1 MPKIPLYGQGAGP
14 TVGVAAG
21 QLSPRASAAAFT
33 APGRAISGYQKTF
46 SDIGQV
52 AQQFALAEKDA
63 QTRQAISD
71 VTVESKKRWEEFNR
85 NNTASTV
92 EEYNQQA
99 ADFQSGLE
107 EEFQG
112 RYENF
117 TKNQKAAIN
126 QKFNQYSVGFSSQG
140 AQTAFNRNQIIRAE
154 KADEFIEA
162 TLETLRGLDENDPR
176 AVYLRSTLDEA
187 FLDYETQGLKVS
199 YNKQGVFED
208 ISRGNFD
215 TKVSVTDSVDELKS
229 MISVVNDDNTISA
242 IEQTR
247 RRTLI
252 NTRISK
258 LEVDLKN
265 SETDIQNELADSI
278 RKTIFASDAG
288 AYDREQTEEFIE
300 RIQKSAATG
309 EPVTLRYTDGSE
321 KEIDFSELTA
331 AQISVITQDIRNKNI
346 LRETE
351 NARVLLESLNQQI
364 DSTNSLSA
372 LDNIQRN
379 VDLGI
384 GEYEGISQ
392 PLKNSLSSIIN
403 EKKNELIPQ
412 VTQQINTNSKN
423 IIASISQTK
432 GQISEEVNSLIEE
445 TTKLF
450 VDIEDEQGAKA
461 FASNI
466 SAAQEAGALFSGVQ
480 FSKQTAINS
489 VMNNLNEE
497 IRELA
502 VTNPELVTQK
512 QNTLKIL
519 NSMIEDRNNQLAND
533 PVGYLEREKGSMT
546 TSQRISAQRQLGIA
560 EVDIRLASQAELKA
574 FQTEYQ
580 NATDYNEKSRI
591 GNEFINRFGPENSTM
606 VLRNMMSQGVLTIV
620 DNVIIANP
628 DNAFMFDVDAG
639 NSAESIKSFKQQ
651 LTTEQREQAK
661 EAVREQLTPYSQSV
675 IGGGFEDVL
684 SRTAT
689 DRRAAHVFAM
699 RDIVQN
705 TAMYYMSIS
714 NITAEEAAEKA
725 ANAVINSQYSFI
737 EVNKNQIRIKKGL
750 DGVKTEIGDLL
761 NASIGDNEKD
771 YLLSIIDI
779 PSKVGVEESITD
791 EDYITDIINEGRW
804 VTTTDNTGVYLVDKT
819 GNLVKRKADPNIP
832 SYAQDEFIM
841 VKFSDLMGGINQ
853 LQQAKNIESQ
863 VVTTDTSER
872 AKARALINNPFQFID
887 RVF

>member
-33 APGRAISGYQKTF
+33 APGKALAGYQKTF
-46 SDIGQV
+46 SDIGSV

-71 VTVESKKRWEEFNR
+71 VTVESKKRWEDFNR
-85 NNTASTV
+85 NNSASTV

-107 EEFQG
+107 AEFQG
-112 RYENF
+112 KYEDY
-117 TKNQKAAIN
+117 TKSQKAAIN
-126 QKFNQYSVGFSSQG
+126 QKFNQYSVGFSSEG
-140 AQTAFNRNQIIRAE
+140 AQTAFNRNQVIRAE

-176 AVYLRSTLDEA
+176 AIYLRSTLDEA

-215 TKVSVTDSVDELKS
+215 TKVSVTESIDELNS
-229 MISVVNDDNTISA
+229 MISVVNNDNTISA
-242 IEQTR
+242 VEQTR
-247 RRTLI
+247 RRTLL
-252 NTRISK
+252 NTRISR

-288 AYDREQTEEFIE
+288 AYDRERTEEFIE

-321 KEIDFSELTA
+321 KQINFSELTA
-331 AQISVITQDIRNKNI
+331 TQVSVITQDIRNKNI
-346 LRETE
+346 LRENE
-351 NARVLLESLNQQI
+351 NTRILFESLNEQVN
-364 DSTNSLSA
+364 STNNLSA
-372 LDNIQRN
+372 LDDMKEDIA
-379 VDLGI
+379 LGN
-384 GEYEGISQ
+384 GQYDGTTQSV
-392 PLKNSLSSIIN
+392 KNALSSIVD
-403 EKKNELIPQ
+403 EKRRELIPQ
-412 VTQQINTNSKN
+412 VTQQINTNSEN
-423 IIASISQTK
+423 IIASIAQTK

-445 TTKLF
+445 TTKLY
-450 VDIEDEQGAKA
+450 VEIEDEGGAKA

-480 FSKQTAINS
+480 FGKQTAINL
-489 VMNNLNEE
+489 VVNNLNEE

-502 VTNPELVTQK
+502 ATNPELVTQK
-512 QNTLKIL
+512 QNTIKIF

-546 TSQRISAQRQLGIA
+546 TSERISAQRQLGVA

-574 FQTEYQ
+574 FQTEYK
-580 NATDYNEKSRI
+580 NATDYNEKSKI

-606 VLRNMMSQGVLTIV
+606 VLRNMMSQGVLTVV

-737 EVNKNQIRIKKGL
+737 KINENQVRIKKGL
-750 DGVKTEIGDLL
+750 DGIKTEIGELL
-761 NASIGDNEKD
+761 DASIGNNERD

-791 EDYITDIINEGRW
+791 EDYIKDIINEGRW
-804 VTTTDNTGVYLVDKT
+804 VTSTDNTGVYLVDKT

-832 SYAQDEFIM
+832 SYAQDEFVM

-853 LQQAKNIESQ
+853 LQQAKNIRDEIITS
-863 VVTTDTSER
+863 DTSGR
-872 AKARALINNPFQFID
+872 GKARALINNPFQFID